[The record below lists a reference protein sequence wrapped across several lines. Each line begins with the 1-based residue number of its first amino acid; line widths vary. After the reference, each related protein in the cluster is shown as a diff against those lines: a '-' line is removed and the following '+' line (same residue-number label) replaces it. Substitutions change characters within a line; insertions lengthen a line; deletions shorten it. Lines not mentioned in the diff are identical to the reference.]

1 MCARKSVK
9 TRAKQGQ
16 NVEEGSKEKCWRVK
30 KGGHNFEKR
39 QTKRERGKQDT
50 VSRGGLLEVGI
61 GEMIGG
67 ADLVRGDQGPP
78 RNRVWFDQMTLKE
91 GQRVGDRRKQK

>member
-16 NVEEGSKEKCWRVK
+16 NVEEASLEKCWRVK
-30 KGGHNFEKR
+30 KGGQKFEIR
-39 QTKRERGKQDT
+39 QTKRERRKKDT
-50 VSRGGLLEVGI
+50 VSRGRLLEVGI

-67 ADLVRGDQGPP
+67 ADLVRGDRGPP
-78 RNRVWFDQMTLKE
+78 RNRV
-91 GQRVGDRRKQK
+91 